1 MKRFDPKLE
10 MAILVA
16 LTYLY
21 AKTRHHNQS
30 RQDWMDQIGYLV
42 AADLYMR

>member
-1 MKRFDPKLE
+1 MFDAKLE
-10 MAILVA
+10 MAVMVA

-21 AKTRHHNQS
+21 AKTRHVGQT
-30 RQDWMDQIGYLV
+30 RKQWMEQIGYLL